1 MEKPQNMSYEQIVSE
16 LDGLSGS
23 ELHGDRATALATE
36 RIKQIDEMMD
46 LPTFRGRNQQ
56 ELNNQKKISEEER
69 NNGRE
74 LMKILH
80 TEPSILL
87 KQSESYHHRMKED
100 FDRGY
105 FNDDIELAVRTF
117 LNYVTEKDTNKMLLS
132 VTLPVSKAK
141 FSVGPGFIDKDENE
155 VHFNNVSGVCFN
167 EEDLCA
173 FLERRLT

>member
-46 LPTFRGRNQQ
+46 LPTFKGRNEQ
-56 ELNNQKKISEEER
+56 ELNNQKRISEEER

-105 FNDDIELAVRTF
+105 FNDDIEFIDVGGGFFSKMNDKFFITII
-117 LNYVTEKDTNKMLLS
+117 NYVALS
-132 VTLPVSKAK
+132 
-141 FSVGPGFIDKDENE
+141 FGII
-155 VHFNNVSGVCFN
+155 
-167 EEDLCA
+167 A
-173 FLERRLT
+173 FFMSI